1 MNPRMKKVFSAVL
14 LVIFLISTGWLLR
27 NIFSYG
33 TGDNT
38 YSDAAEIARS
48 ASVAET
54 AGTLPLPAEHEE
66 ETAEPMLAWI
76 PAPLAEEDPT
86 AQQLEQTD
94 LNALR
99 QVNGDV
105 LGWIHIPGTKIDYPI
120 LQGADNEYYLKRTW
134 KGHRNH
140 VGSIF
145 LETQN
150 SRDFTDWNT
159 IIYGHNM
166 SDGSMFGG
174 LEKYRKQ
181 DYWEKHPYIYI
192 VTEAGVLRYE
202 IFSSYVANVDSKTYG
217 LSFRQTQTR
226 EDFLTM
232 ALEQSQI
239 DTGISPAITDQILTL
254 STCSGGET
262 TRRVIHA
269 RLPMISVEMT

>member
-1 MNPRMKKVFSAVL
+1 MHQRTKKYVSAVL
-14 LVIFLISTGWLLR
+14 LLIFLTSTVWLIR
-27 NIFSYG
+27 NLLSYG
-33 TGDNT
+33 SGDNT

-54 AGTLPLPAEHEE
+54 TGMLPLPSEPEE
-66 ETAEPMLAWI
+66 ETAEPILVWI
-76 PAPLAEEDPT
+76 PAPLAEDDSA
-86 AQQLEQTD
+86 AQQLKQTD
-94 LNALR
+94 LNTLR
-99 QVNGDV
+99 QINEDV

-134 KGHRNH
+134 KGQRNP

-192 VTEAGVLRYE
+192 VTDAGVQRYE

-239 DTGISPAITDQILTL
+239 DTGIRPAITDQILTL

-269 RLPMISVEMT
+269 RLPMISVEMM